1 MRDNSFQEEIGVQ
14 VLPNRIENRKY
25 DTHEKTCLQWI
36 SGESADRAQFRSWS
50 PGRVQLAS
58 EFAQCKAEYPRE
70 RVRPVSGI
78 VYLVS
83 DFLPAEEVAETA
95 DRVS

>member
-1 MRDNSFQEEIGVQ
+1 MRDNSFQEEFGVH
-14 VLPNRIENRKY
+14 VPSNRIENRIY
-25 DTHEKTCLQWI
+25 DTYEKTCLQGI
-36 SGESADRAQFRSWS
+36 SGESADRALFRRWS
-50 PGRVQLAS
+50 PGQVQLAN
-58 EFAQCKAEYPRE
+58 EFAQCKAENPRE

-95 DRVS
+95 GRVS